1 MRKII
6 FEDGDGERVTL
17 EGDFV
22 QIGDLFQALKRM
34 CLAVGYHPENVQ
46 ELFGDCENWANEAT
60 CEKFK
65 KPDELN
71 CDLN

>member
-1 MRKII
+1 
-6 FEDGDGERVTL
+6 
-17 EGDFV
+17 
-22 QIGDLFQALKRM
+22 LFQALKRM

-46 ELFGDCENWANEAT
+46 ELFHDCENWANEVT

>member
-1 MRKII
+1 MKKII

-34 CLAVGYHPENVQ
+34 CLAVGYHPDNVQ
-46 ELFGDCENWANEAT
+46 ELFQDCENWANEKTVESFCCAD
-60 CEKFK
+60 K
-65 KPDELN
+65 KE
-71 CDLN
+71 